1 MLDRPRNPQ
10 FIAYYRAVALLT
22 TTLVFVQAVLAGR
35 SLFVDP
41 DAIDIHEIVA
51 NGLAVVVVAQMLL
64 AVAAGFTAS
73 LRVPIW
79 TAGLVALTVAQTGLG
94 YTGRDN
100 SDIAALHVPV
110 GVLLFGL
117 SMLVAMLAIID
128 NEDDAL

>member
-10 FIAYYRAVALLT
+10 AIRYFRAVALLT

-41 DAIDIHEIVA
+41 DAIDIHEVVA
-51 NGLAVVVVAQMLL
+51 NAIAVVVVLQVLL
-64 AVAAGFTAS
+64 AVAAGFTPS
-73 LRVPIW
+73 LRVPLW
-79 TAGLVALTVAQTGLG
+79 TAGLVVLTVAQTGLG
-94 YTGRDN
+94 YIGRDN

-117 SMLVAMLAIID
+117 SMLVVMLAILD
-128 NEDDAL
+128 SDDDER